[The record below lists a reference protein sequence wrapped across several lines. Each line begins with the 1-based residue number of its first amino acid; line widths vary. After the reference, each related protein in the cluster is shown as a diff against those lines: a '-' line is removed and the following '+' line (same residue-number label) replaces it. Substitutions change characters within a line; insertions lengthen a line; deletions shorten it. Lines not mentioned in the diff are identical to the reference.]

1 MQVIPFQSLAPYTT
15 FGIDENAE
23 HFVTVNTLDELLAC
37 CVLCQEEKMPLHILG
52 GGSNILLTNSLKGL
66 TVHNCLKGIEV
77 MNENETHVNI
87 KFASGEIWHQCVLWS
102 VKHNYGG
109 IENMS
114 LIPGTIGAAPI
125 QNIGAYGVE
134 LKDVFVELEALH
146 LHNLTTHKFTLK
158 QCEFGYRDSIFKQK
172 EKGNYFILSVTLRL
186 SKQPVCNIHYGQITD
201 ELAKLPKTEYTI
213 QDVSNAVISIRQAKL
228 PDPAQIGN
236 AGSFFKNPVIDK
248 MHFQQLKLN
257 YPSIP
262 GYPGGDFVKVP
273 AGWLIEHCGPSE
285 HESWKGYTDN
295 EVGVHK
301 HQALVLVNY
310 GQAKGDM
317 IFNLSERI
325 ISSVQ
330 EKFAIQL
337 EREVNIW

>member
-1 MQVIPFQSLAPYTT
+1 MRV
-15 FGIDENAE
+15 
-23 HFVTVNTLDELLAC
+23 
-37 CVLCQEEKMPLHILG
+37 
-52 GGSNILLTNSLKGL
+52 
-66 TVHNCLKGIEV
+66 
-77 MNENETHVNI
+77 
-87 KFASGEIWHQCVLWS
+87 
-102 VKHNYGG
+102 
-109 IENMS
+109 
-114 LIPGTIGAAPI
+114 
-125 QNIGAYGVE
+125 
-134 LKDVFVELEALH
+134 
-146 LHNLTTHKFTLK
+146 
-158 QCEFGYRDSIFKQK
+158 
-172 EKGNYFILSVTLRL
+172 

-201 ELAKLPKTEYTI
+201 ELAKLPITEYTI
-213 QDVSNAVISIRQAKL
+213 QDVSNAVISIRKAKL

-257 YPSIP
+257 YPFIP

-295 EVGVHK
+295 VVGVHK

-325 ISSVQ
+325 IRSVQ